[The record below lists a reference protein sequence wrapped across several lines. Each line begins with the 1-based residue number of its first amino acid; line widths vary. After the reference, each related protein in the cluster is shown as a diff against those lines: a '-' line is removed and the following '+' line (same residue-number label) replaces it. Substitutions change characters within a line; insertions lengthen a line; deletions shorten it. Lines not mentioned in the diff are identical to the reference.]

1 VTVGDLALPDLIR
14 SSRLMSNR
22 SLILNCTRRMAR
34 LIRHRT
40 AWPSVGPPKR
50 GPHPSGAVATGRHLE
65 LTGAICGAVGS
76 SARRWRVWVFL
87 LCLVASAVPARPA
100 AAELSLIGGT
110 GTRTIELTEKVDA
123 GAAAK
128 AAHGHLTR
136 SDREPFEVEG
146 TLNLDVR
153 NTAAFPV
160 KVRLLY
166 SRPTD
171 GSLQILPGHPGTL
184 SILWP
189 KLSDNALRATAA
201 RLGRYLTSIAR
212 SRARTAS
219 RRSTDAA
226 GVIAAQLSAV
236 PGRPSRRQLKYLA
249 RLIAS
254 LARAPGSVAARN
266 LALALV
272 HVICP
277 QGRHCPQVP
286 LANVR
291 VLMEALEETA
301 RDERAGRAKLVSDLR
316 SLITATRATS
326 YPSIP
331 AHTVTQIWLR
341 VRTPD
346 SSPPETLD
354 GTIELQGYT
363 TGAARP
369 AGSIAVPMIAKVE
382 AVGDV
387 RFEPSDVVIR
397 VARWCFI
404 GSCGARSAA
413 VQLFGAGVGKL
424 IAVTNETTRIYG
436 ELTHEDRS
444 LQIALE
450 RIESDPRRIDA
461 ARAQVTLLEKGAPKA
476 GKYSGVI
483 SISHLIAGSPSIKVE
498 VESRIWEV
506 WAVLLV
512 GLGVAGS
519 GFVFQALPVWRRR
532 STIRS
537 AINERIKQLR
547 ERIALLPPQLQGE
560 PVVVELKRKLTGEYE
575 RSRHYEH
582 LSAEEPAS
590 ILSAAEWARN
600 EEDMAEVVKVAGEF
614 VVLSR
619 RWETGLEQLA
629 ELQSKLPERSAPAL
643 ASTKAASGAT
653 TAAHQAA
660 SGSPRDLLTA
670 PLQWYLGLLEAWR
683 LRHELIEVPGHV
695 SEAASRID
703 LATLDKSVPSYTSR
717 SPAGR
722 RSLDAQLETVLFE
735 LEALRREAA
744 EPRSAGTIEALT
756 STSQVGSEPLAEAPT
771 PTRIV
776 KSDPYLLVS
785 LAARPLKAPSATAGS
800 SGNLPIADVAAER
813 PRTLAG
819 RIWLQLRPIR
829 LSRRA
834 RPMDILVTV
843 GVIAIT
849 ALAYTATIYNNEWG
863 SFDDAV
869 GAFGAGFIGR
879 VTLNW
884 GLLPIFRSVVLRVK
898 AGEEQTG

>member
-1 VTVGDLALPDLIR
+1 MEPTKITL
-14 SSRLMSNR
+14 S
-22 SLILNCTRRMAR
+22 
-34 LIRHRT
+34 
-40 AWPSVGPPKR
+40 
-50 GPHPSGAVATGRHLE
+50 AVAR
-65 LTGAICGAVGS
+65 
-76 SARRWRVWVFL
+76 SARRWRVWAFL
-87 LCLVASAVPARPA
+87 LCLAASAVPARPA
-100 AAELSLIGGT
+100 AADLSLIGGT
-110 GTRTIELTEKVDA
+110 GARTIELTEKVDA
-123 GAAAK
+123 GAAAQ
-128 AAHGHLTR
+128 AAHGRLAR

-160 KVRLLY
+160 QVRLLY

-171 GSLQILPGHPGTL
+171 GGLQILPGHPGAL

-189 KLSDNALRATAA
+189 ELSDNTLRATAA

-212 SRARTAS
+212 SRARTVS

-226 GVIAAQLSAV
+226 GVITAQLSVV
-236 PGRPSRRQLKYLA
+236 PGRPSRRQLKHLA

-254 LARAPGSVAARN
+254 LARAPGSVAARDF
-266 LALALV
+266 ALALV

-277 QGRHCPQVP
+277 RGRHCPQVP
-286 LANVR
+286 LANLR
-291 VLMEALEETA
+291 ALMEALEETA

-331 AHTVTQIWLR
+331 AHTVTQIRLR

-369 AGSIAVPMIAKVE
+369 AGSIAVPLIAKVE

-424 IAVTNETTRIYG
+424 IAVTNKTTRIYG

-444 LQIALE
+444 LQIALG
-450 RIESDPRRIDA
+450 RIESDPKRIDA
-461 ARAQVTLLEKGAPKA
+461 ARAQVTLLEKGTPKA

-483 SISHLIAGSPSIKVE
+483 AISHLLASSPSIKVE
-498 VESRIWEV
+498 VESQIWEV

-519 GFVFQALPVWRRR
+519 GFVFQVFPVWRRR
-532 STIRS
+532 GTIRS

-547 ERIALLPPQLQGE
+547 ERIALLPPRLQGE

-575 RSRHYEH
+575 RSRHCEH

-590 ILSAAEWARN
+590 ILSAADWARN

-619 RWETGLEQLA
+619 RWETALEQLA
-629 ELQSKLPERSAPAL
+629 ELQSKMPERSASAL
-643 ASTKAASGAT
+643 ASTKAARGAI
-653 TAAHQAA
+653 TATHRAA

-670 PLQWYLGLLEAWR
+670 PLQRYLRLLEAWR
-683 LRHELIEVPGHV
+683 LRQELIEVPGQV
-695 SEAASRID
+695 SEAASRIN

-717 SPAGR
+717 SAAGR
-722 RSLDAQLETVLFE
+722 RSLDAQLETVMFE
-735 LEALRREAA
+735 LEALRRDAA
-744 EPRSAGTIEALT
+744 ELPSTGTIEALT

-771 PTRIV
+771 PTRAV
-776 KSDPYLLVS
+776 NSDPYLLVS
-785 LAARPLKAPSATAGS
+785 IAARPLI
-800 SGNLPIADVAAER
+800 SGVAAER
-813 PRTLAG
+813 PRTPAG

-884 GLLPIFRSVVLRVK
+884 GLLPMFRSFILRVK
-898 AGEEQTG
+898 ASEEHPE